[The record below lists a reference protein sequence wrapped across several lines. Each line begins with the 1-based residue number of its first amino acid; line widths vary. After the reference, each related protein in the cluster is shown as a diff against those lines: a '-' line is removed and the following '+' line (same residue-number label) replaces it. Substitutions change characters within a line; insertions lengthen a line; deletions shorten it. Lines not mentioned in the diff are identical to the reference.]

1 MDHSIEPL
9 SYNFFDASPIL
20 NILLQRL
27 PNFKAI
33 NYTLYMKYLFFRLS
47 VLSVLALQ
55 SFSQPLFAQ
64 DKNTQV
70 DTSWKQTYRAVATK
84 TNNLKHTK
92 LVASF
97 NYEKSQMNGEVWL
110 KLQPHFYSTNK
121 LTLDAKAMDIKEVAL
136 TKGVTKTKL
145 NYHYDSLQLHIDLDK
160 TYTAKESYTIYI
172 KYIARPNEFKGQ
184 GSEAIR
190 DAKGMYFINPLGTDK
205 TKPTQ
210 IWTQGETE
218 ASSVWIPTID
228 KTNQKTTQE
237 FYLTVPNKYVSLS
250 NGLLVKQTDL
260 KNGFREDVW
269 KMDLPHSPYLFFIGI
284 GDYAIVK
291 DAYKGKEVSYY
302 IEKEYEKV
310 ARKIYG
316 NTPQMIAYFEN
327 KLGVPFPWSKYAQIS
342 GRDFVSGAMENTTAT
357 LHSDAV
363 QQDARELIDGNNWE
377 STIAHELFHQW
388 FGDYV
393 TAESWSNI
401 TVNESFADYS
411 QTLWFEHSQGKD
423 AGAFENYTG
432 LRNYLSSPT
441 DAEKDL
447 VRFFY
452 KDKEDVF
459 DLVSYQKG
467 GRILNMLRHFVGDE
481 AFFASLNKYLNDNKF
496 SNGSAIKLK
505 LAFEAVTGKD
515 LNWFFNQWYFSNGHP
530 YVRIQQKYLA
540 DQQKVLVTIQQTQTQ
555 NKLFTLPVGVDV
567 YVQGNRNHYDV
578 WSKNKIDSFY
588 FPAAVAPDNVNVDND
603 KVLLWAKDE
612 SKPIEQYAYQFKH
625 ARNFM
630 DRFEAANEASAN
642 LKNPAAKSIIE
653 AAIKDS
659 FHVIRSIAINS
670 YNPSAI
676 DVAME
681 KELIRLADVDKS
693 STVRED
699 AINVLSKINK
709 PSFTTLYEKWVNDS
723 SYTVAGAALAALEL
737 ADSTKAIAIAKQ
749 FSTQR
754 LKKRLN
760 TVVSTILTKYGD
772 EQVFDFVADNYAKLN
787 IQSADKF
794 EMTAPFAQLLIK
806 TTDPVKFKK
815 GIDLI
820 VEFREA
826 IPQGYRAQSDPY
838 FNFKIFGDIL
848 KAKKQKGETDLV
860 NIVAAV
866 LPKMQ

>member
-1 MDHSIEPL
+1 
-9 SYNFFDASPIL
+9 
-20 NILLQRL
+20 
-27 PNFKAI
+27 
-33 NYTLYMKYLFFRLS
+33 MKGT
-47 VLSVLALQ
+47 V
-55 SFSQPLFAQ
+55 
-64 DKNTQV
+64 
-70 DTSWKQTYRAVATK
+70 
-84 TNNLKHTK
+84 
-92 LVASF
+92 
-97 NYEKSQMNGEVWL
+97 
-110 KLQPHFYSTNK
+110 
-121 LTLDAKAMDIKEVAL
+121 
-136 TKGVTKTKL
+136 KTKL
-145 NYHYDSLQLHIDLDK
+145 SYTYDSLQLHIDLDK

-172 KYIARPNEFKGQ
+172 KYIARPNEYKGH

-205 TKPTQ
+205 DKPTQ

-228 KTNQKTTQE
+228 QTNQKTTQE
-237 FYLTVPNKYVSLS
+237 FYLTVPSKYVSLS

-269 KMDLPHSPYLFFIGI
+269 KMDLPHAPYLFFIGI
-284 GDYAIVK
+284 GDYAVIK
-291 DAYKGKEVSYY
+291 DSYKGMEVSYY
-302 IEKEYEKV
+302 IEKAYEKV

-316 NTPQMIAYFEN
+316 NTPQMIAFFES
-327 KLGVPFPWSKYAQIS
+327 KLGVPYPWSKYAQIS
-342 GRDFVSGAMENTTAT
+342 GRDYVSGAMENTTAT

-388 FGDYV
+388 FGDLV

-432 LRNYLSSPT
+432 LRNYLSSPS
-441 DAEKDL
+441 DAEKNL
-447 VRFFY
+447 VRFYY

-467 GRILNMLRHFVGDE
+467 GRILNMLRHFVGDD
-481 AFFASLNKYLNDNKF
+481 AFFASLNKYLTDNKF

-530 YVRIQQKYLA
+530 YVRIQQKYMA

-555 NKLFTLPVGVDV
+555 NKLFTLPVGIDV
-567 YVQGNRNHYDV
+567 YFNGNRNHYEV
-578 WSKNKIDSFY
+578 WAKNKIDSFY
-588 FPAAVAPDNVNVDND
+588 FPATVAPDNVNVDND

-630 DRFEAANEASAN
+630 DRFEAANEAATN
-642 LKNPAAKSIIE
+642 LKNPAAKAIIE

-659 FHVIRSIAINS
+659 FHVIRSIALNS

-681 KELIRLADVDKS
+681 TQIIQIAQTDKS

-709 PSFTTLYEKWVNDS
+709 PIFTPLYEKWVYDS
-723 SYTVAGAALAALEL
+723 SYTVAGAALAALEIV
-737 ADSTKAIAIAKQ
+737 DSTKAIAIAKE
-749 FSTQR
+749 FSKQT

-760 TVVSTILTKYGD
+760 TVVTTILTKYGD
-772 EQVFDFVADNYAKLN
+772 EQMFDFVASTYAKLN
-787 IQSADKF
+787 IQSSEKF

-806 TTDPVKFKK
+806 TNDPIKFKK

-826 IPQGYRAQSDPY
+826 IPQGYRVQTDPY
-838 FNFKIFGDIL
+838 FNFKILGDII
-848 KAKKQKGETDLV
+848 KAKKQKGETELV
-860 NIVAAV
+860 AIVSAV
-866 LPKMQ
+866 LPKM

>member
-1 MDHSIEPL
+1 
-9 SYNFFDASPIL
+9 
-20 NILLQRL
+20 
-27 PNFKAI
+27 
-33 NYTLYMKYLFFRLS
+33 MKKI
-47 VLSVLALQ
+47 A
-55 SFSQPLFAQ
+55 LFASLFLAFTLNAQ
-64 DKNTQV
+64 TKTEQV
-70 DTSWKQTYRAVATK
+70 DSSWKQNYRAVATK

-110 KLQPHFYSTNK
+110 KFQPHFYPTKN
-121 LTLDAKAMDIKEVAL
+121 LVLDAKAMDIKEVAL
-136 TKGVTKTKL
+136 MNGTAKTKL
-145 NYHYDSLQLHIDLDK
+145 SYTYDSLQLHIDLDK

-172 KYIARPNEFKGQ
+172 KYIARPNEYKGK

-190 DAKGMYFINPLGTDK
+190 DAKGLYFINPLGTDK
-205 TKPTQ
+205 DKPTQ

-237 FYLTVPNKYVSLS
+237 FYLTVPSKYVSLS

-284 GDYAIVK
+284 GDYAVIK
-291 DAYKGKEVSYY
+291 DSYKGKEVSYY
-302 IEKEYEKV
+302 IEKPYEKV

-316 NTPQMIAYFEN
+316 NTPQMIAYFES
-327 KLGVPFPWSKYAQIS
+327 KLGVAYPWSKYAQIS
-342 GRDFVSGAMENTTAT
+342 GRDYVSGAMENTTAT

-388 FGDYV
+388 FGDLV
-393 TAESWSNI
+393 TAESWSNL

-432 LRNYLSSPT
+432 LRSYLSSPS
-441 DAEKDL
+441 DAEKNL

-452 KDKEDVF
+452 QNQEDVF

-467 GRILNMLRHFVGDE
+467 GRILNMLRHLVGDD

-505 LAFEAVTGKD
+505 LAFEALTGKD
-515 LNWFFNQWYFSNGHP
+515 LNWFFNQWYFGSGHP
-530 YVRIQQKYLA
+530 YVRIQQKYMA

-555 NKLFTLPVGVDV
+555 NKLFTLPVGIDV
-567 YVQGNRNHYDV
+567 YVNGNRNHYEV

-603 KVLLWAKDE
+603 KILLWAKDE

-630 DRFEAANEASAN
+630 DRFEAANEASTN
-642 LKNPAAKSIIE
+642 LKNPAAKAIIE
-653 AAIKDS
+653 AAIKDT
-659 FHVIRSIAINS
+659 FHVIRSIALTS
-670 YNPSAI
+670 YNPTAI
-676 DVAME
+676 DASME
-681 KELIRLADVDKS
+681 AQILELAAKDKVS
-693 STVRED
+693 SVRED

-709 PSFTTLYEKWVNDS
+709 PSFTPLYEKWVNDS
-723 SYTVAGAALAALEL
+723 SYTVAGAALAALEIV
-737 ADSTKAIAIAKQ
+737 DSAKAIDIAKA
-749 FSTQR
+749 FSKQT

-760 TVVSTILTKYGD
+760 TVVTTILTKYGD
-772 EQVFDFVADNYAKLN
+772 EQMFDFVASTYGKLN
-787 IQSADKF
+787 IQSSEKF
-794 EMTAPFAQLLIK
+794 EMTMPFAQLLIK

-826 IPQGYRAQSDPY
+826 IPQGYRVQTDPY
-838 FNFKIFGDIL
+838 FNFKILGDII
-848 KAKKQKGETDLV
+848 KAKKQKGETELV
-860 NIVAAV
+860 AMVTAV
-866 LPKMQ
+866 LPKM

>member
-1 MDHSIEPL
+1 MKSIHL
-9 SYNFFDASPIL
+9 QMKKITLFASLFLAFIL
-20 NILLQRL
+20 N
-27 PNFKAI
+27 
-33 NYTLYMKYLFFRLS
+33 
-47 VLSVLALQ
+47 
-55 SFSQPLFAQ
+55 AQ
-64 DKNTQV
+64 TKTVQEDS
-70 DTSWKQTYRAVATK
+70 SWKLTYRAVATK

-92 LVASF
+92 LVANF

-110 KLQPHFYSTNK
+110 KFQPHFYPTKK
-121 LTLDAKAMDIKEVAL
+121 LVLDAKAMDIKEVAL
-136 TKGVTKTKL
+136 MNGTLKTKL
-145 NYHYDSLQLHIDLDK
+145 SYTYDSLQLHIDLDK
-160 TYTAKESYTIYI
+160 TYTAKESYTIYV
-172 KYIARPNEFKGQ
+172 KYIARPNEYKGK

-190 DAKGMYFINPLGTDK
+190 DAKGMYFINPLGTEKD
-205 TKPTQ
+205 KPTQ

-228 KTNQKTTQE
+228 QTNQKTTQE
-237 FYLTVPNKYVSLS
+237 FYLTVPSKYVSLS

-284 GDYAIVK
+284 GDYAVVK
-291 DAYKGKEVSYY
+291 DSYKGKEVSYY
-302 IEKEYEKV
+302 IEKAYEKV

-316 NTPQMIAYFEN
+316 NTPQMIAFFES
-327 KLGVPFPWSKYAQIS
+327 KLGVAYPWSKYAQIS
-342 GRDFVSGAMENTTAT
+342 GRDYVSGAMENTTAT

-363 QQDARELIDGNNWE
+363 QQDARELVDGNNWE

-388 FGDYV
+388 FGDLV

-432 LRNYLSSPT
+432 LRNYLSSPS
-441 DAEKDL
+441 DAEKNL
-447 VRFFY
+447 VRFYY

-467 GRILNMLRHFVGDE
+467 GRILNMLRHLVGDD
-481 AFFASLNKYLNDNKF
+481 AFFASLNKYLTDNKF

-515 LNWFFNQWYFSNGHP
+515 LNWFFNQWYFGSGHP
-530 YVRIQQKYLA
+530 YVRIGQKYMA

-555 NKLFTLPVGVDV
+555 NKIFTLPIGIDV
-567 YVQGNRNHYDV
+567 YVNGNRNHYEV
-578 WSKNKIDSFY
+578 WSKNKVDSFY

-612 SKPIEQYAYQFKH
+612 SKPIEQYAYQMKH

-630 DRFEAANEASAN
+630 DRFEAANEAATN
-642 LKNPAAKSIIE
+642 LKNPAAKTIIE
-653 AAIKDS
+653 AAIKDT
-659 FHVIRSIAINS
+659 FHVIRSIALNS
-670 YNPSAI
+670 YNPTAI
-676 DVAME
+676 DAAME
-681 KELIRLADVDKS
+681 AQVIQIASSDKV

-709 PSFTTLYEKWVNDS
+709 PGFTALYEKWVNDS
-723 SYTVAGAALAALEL
+723 SYTVAGAALAALEIV
-737 ADSTKAIAIAKQ
+737 DSAKAFTIAKQ
-749 FSTQR
+749 FSTQP

-760 TVVSTILTKYGD
+760 AVVTTILTKYGD
-772 EQVFDFVADNYAKLN
+772 VSVFDFVANTYGKLN
-787 IQSADKF
+787 IQSSEKF
-794 EMTAPFAQLLIK
+794 EMTMPFAQLLIK

-826 IPQGYRAQSDPY
+826 IPQGYRAQTDPY
-838 FNFKIFGDIL
+838 FNFKILGDII
-848 KAKKQKGETDLV
+848 KAKKQKGETELL
-860 NIVAAV
+860 NIASAV
-866 LPKMQ
+866 LPKM

>member
-1 MDHSIEPL
+1 MKKIALFVSL
-9 SYNFFDASPIL
+9 FLAFTL
-20 NILLQRL
+20 NAQT
-27 PNFKAI
+27 KAEQED
-33 NYTLYMKYLFFRLS
+33 S
-47 VLSVLALQ
+47 
-55 SFSQPLFAQ
+55 
-64 DKNTQV
+64 
-70 DTSWKQTYRAVATK
+70 SWKQNYRAVATK

-110 KLQPHFYSTNK
+110 KFQPHFYPTK
-121 LTLDAKAMDIKEVAL
+121 ILVLDAKAMDIKEVSL
-136 TKGVTKTKL
+136 MKGTSKAKL
-145 NYHYDSLQLHIDLDK
+145 SYTYDSLQLHIDLDK
-160 TYTAKESYTIYI
+160 TYNAKESYTIYI
-172 KYIARPNEFKGQ
+172 KYIARPNEYKGK

-190 DAKGMYFINPLGTDK
+190 DAKGLYFINPLGTDK
-205 TKPTQ
+205 DKPTQ

-237 FYLTVPNKYVSLS
+237 FYLTVPSKYVSLS

-284 GDYAIVK
+284 GDYAVIK
-291 DAYKGKEVSYY
+291 DSYKGKEVSYY
-302 IEKEYEKV
+302 IEKAYEKE

-316 NTPQMIAYFEN
+316 NTPQMIAYFES
-327 KLGVPFPWSKYAQIS
+327 KLGVAYPWVKYAQIS
-342 GRDFVSGAMENTTAT
+342 GRDYVSGAMENTTAT

-388 FGDYV
+388 FGDLV
-393 TAESWSNI
+393 TAESWSNL

-411 QTLWFEHSQGKD
+411 QTLWFEHSHGKD

-432 LRNYLSSPT
+432 LRNYLSSPS
-441 DAEKDL
+441 DAEKNL
-447 VRFFY
+447 VRFY
-452 KDKEDVF
+452 YQNQEDVF

-467 GRILNMLRHFVGDE
+467 GRILNMLRHLVGDD
-481 AFFASLNKYLNDNKF
+481 AFFASLNKYLTDNKF

-515 LNWFFNQWYFSNGHP
+515 LNWFFNQWYFGSGHP
-530 YVRIQQKYLA
+530 YVRIQQKYMA
-540 DQQKVLVTIQQTQTQ
+540 DQQKVLVTIQQTQIQ
-555 NKLFTLPVGVDV
+555 NKLFTLPVGIDV
-567 YVQGNRNHYDV
+567 YVNGNRNHYEV
-578 WSKNKIDSFY
+578 WSKNKVDSFY

-603 KVLLWAKDE
+603 KILLWAKDE
-612 SKPIEQYAYQFKH
+612 SKPIEQYAYQMKH

-630 DRFEAANEASAN
+630 DRFEAANEAATN
-642 LKNPAAKSIIE
+642 LKNPAAKAIIE
-653 AAIKDS
+653 AAIKDT
-659 FHVIRSIAINS
+659 FHVIRSIALNS
-670 YNPSAI
+670 YNPTAI

-681 KELIRLADVDKS
+681 TQIIQIAQTDKV

-709 PSFTTLYEKWVNDS
+709 PIFTPLYEKWVNDS
-723 SYTVAGAALAALEL
+723 SYTVAGAALAALEIV
-737 ADSTKAIAIAKQ
+737 DSAKAIDIAKA
-749 FSTQR
+749 FSKQT

-760 TVVSTILTKYGD
+760 TVVTTILTKYGD
-772 EQVFDFVADNYAKLN
+772 EQMFDFVASTYSKLN
-787 IQSADKF
+787 IQSSEKF
-794 EMTAPFAQLLIK
+794 EMTMPFAQLLIK

-826 IPQGYRAQSDPY
+826 IPQGYRTQTDPY
-838 FNFKIFGDIL
+838 FNFKILGDII
-848 KAKKQKGETDLV
+848 KAKKQKGETELV
-860 NIVAAV
+860 EIVSAV
-866 LPKMQ
+866 LPKM

>member
-1 MDHSIEPL
+1 MKKIAL
-9 SYNFFDASPIL
+9 CACLFLAFTL
-20 NILLQRL
+20 N
-27 PNFKAI
+27 
-33 NYTLYMKYLFFRLS
+33 
-47 VLSVLALQ
+47 
-55 SFSQPLFAQ
+55 AQ
-64 DKNTQV
+64 TKTEQV
-70 DTSWKQTYRAVATK
+70 DSSWKQNYRAVSTK

-97 NYEKSQMNGEVWL
+97 NYQQSQMNGEVWL
-110 KLQPHFYSTNK
+110 KFQPHFYPTK
-121 LTLDAKAMDIKEVAL
+121 TLVLDAKAMDIQEVAL
-136 TKGVTKTKL
+136 MKGTAKIKL
-145 NYHYDSLQLHIDLDK
+145 AYTYDSLQLHIDLDK

-172 KYIARPNEFKGQ
+172 KYIARPNDYKGK

-205 TKPTQ
+205 DKPTQ

-228 KTNQKTTQE
+228 QTNQKTTQE
-237 FYLTVPNKYVSLS
+237 FYLRVPSKYVSLS

-284 GDYAIVK
+284 GDYAVVK
-291 DAYKGKEVSYY
+291 DSYKGKEVSYY
-302 IEKEYEKV
+302 IERAYEKE

-316 NTPQMIAYFEN
+316 NTPKMIAYFES
-327 KLGVPFPWSKYAQIS
+327 KLGVAYPWVKYAQIS
-342 GRDFVSGAMENTTAT
+342 GRDYVSGAMENTTAT

-388 FGDYV
+388 FGDLV

-423 AGAFENYTG
+423 AGAFENFTG
-432 LRNYLSSPT
+432 LRNYLSSPS
-441 DAEKDL
+441 DAEKNL

-452 KDKEDVF
+452 QNKEDVF

-467 GRILNMLRHFVGDE
+467 GRILNMLRHLVGDD
-481 AFFASLNKYLNDNKF
+481 AFFASLNKYLTDNQF
-496 SNGSAIKLK
+496 SSGSAIKLK

-515 LNWFFNQWYFSNGHP
+515 LNWFFNQWYFGSGHP
-530 YVRIQQKYLA
+530 YVRIQQKYMA

-555 NKLFTLPVGVDV
+555 NKIFTIPVGIDV
-567 YVQGNRNHYDV
+567 YVNGNRNHYEV
-578 WSKNKIDSFY
+578 WSKNKVDSFY

-630 DRFEAANEASAN
+630 DRFEATNEAAAN
-642 LKNPAAKSIIE
+642 LKNSAAKAIIE

-659 FHVIRSIAINS
+659 FYVIRSIALNS

-676 DVAME
+676 DAIME
-681 KELIRLADVDKS
+681 AQILELAGKDKV

-709 PSFTTLYEKWVNDS
+709 PSFTPFYEKWVYDS
-723 SYTVAGAALAALEL
+723 SYTVAGAALAALEIV
-737 ADSTKAIAIAKQ
+737 DSTKSIAIAKT
-749 FSTQR
+749 FSKEP

-760 TVVSTILTKYGD
+760 TVVTTILTKYGD
-772 EQVFDFVADNYAKLN
+772 EQVFDFVAATYAKLN
-787 IQSADKF
+787 IQSSDKF

-806 TTDPVKFKK
+806 TTDPFKFKK

-838 FNFKIFGDIL
+838 FNFKILGDII
-848 KAKKQKGETDLV
+848 KAKKQKGETELV
-860 NIVAAV
+860 AIVSAV
-866 LPKMQ
+866 LPKM

>member
-1 MDHSIEPL
+1 MA
-9 SYNFFDASPIL
+9 FTL
-20 NILLQRL
+20 N
-27 PNFKAI
+27 
-33 NYTLYMKYLFFRLS
+33 
-47 VLSVLALQ
+47 
-55 SFSQPLFAQ
+55 AQ
-64 DKNTQV
+64 TTTAQV
-70 DTSWKQTYRAVATK
+70 DSSWKETYRAVATK

-97 NYEKSQMNGEVWL
+97 NYEKSQMHGEVWL
-110 KLQPHFYSTNK
+110 KFQPHFYPTK
-121 LTLDAKAMDIKEVAL
+121 TLVLDAKAMDIQEVAL
-136 TKGVTKTKL
+136 MKGTAKAKL
-145 NYHYDSLQLHIDLDK
+145 AYTYDSLQLHIDLDK

-172 KYIARPNEFKGQ
+172 KYIARPNESKGQ
-184 GSEAIR
+184 GSDAIR

-205 TKPTQ
+205 DKPTQ

-237 FYLTVPNKYVSLS
+237 FYLTVPSKYVSLS

-269 KMDLPHSPYLFFIGI
+269 KMDLPHAPYLFFIGI
-284 GDYAIVK
+284 GDYAVIK
-291 DAYKGKEVSYY
+291 DSYKGKEVSYY
-302 IEKEYEKV
+302 IEKAYEKE

-316 NTPQMIAYFEN
+316 NTPQMIAFFEN
-327 KLGVPFPWSKYAQIS
+327 KLGVAFPWSKYAQIS

-388 FGDYV
+388 FGDLV

-432 LRNYLSSPT
+432 LRNYLSSPS
-441 DAEKDL
+441 DAEKNL
-447 VRFFY
+447 VRFYY

-467 GRILNMLRHFVGDE
+467 GRILNMLRHLVGDE
-481 AFFASLNKYLNDNKF
+481 AFFASLNKYLTDNKF

-530 YVRIQQKYLA
+530 YVRIQQKYMA

-555 NKLFTLPVGVDV
+555 NKLFTLPVGIDV
-567 YVQGNRNHYDV
+567 YVNGNRNHYEV
-578 WSKNKIDSFY
+578 WSKNKVDSFY

-603 KVLLWAKDE
+603 KILLWAKDE

-630 DRFEAANEASAN
+630 DRFEAANEAAAN
-642 LKNPAAKSIIE
+642 LKNPAAKAIIE

-659 FHVIRSIAINS
+659 FHVLRSIALNS

-676 DVAME
+676 DAAME
-681 KELIRLADVDKS
+681 TQIIQIAQTDKV

-709 PSFTTLYEKWVNDS
+709 PIFTPLYEKWVYDS
-723 SYTVAGAALAALEL
+723 SYTVAGAALAALEIV
-737 ADSTKAIAIAKQ
+737 DSAKAIAIAKA
-749 FSTQR
+749 FSTQP

-760 TVVSTILTKYGD
+760 TVVTTILTKYGD
-772 EQVFDFVADNYAKLN
+772 EQMFDFVAATYAKLN
-787 IQSADKF
+787 IQSSEKF
-794 EMTAPFAQLLIK
+794 EMTMPFAQLLIK
-806 TTDPVKFKK
+806 TTDPIKFKK

-826 IPQGYRAQSDPY
+826 IPQGYRVQTDPY
-838 FNFKIFGDIL
+838 FNFKIFADIL
-848 KAKKQKGETDLV
+848 KAKKQKGETELV
-860 NIVAAV
+860 AVLSAV
-866 LPKMQ
+866 LPKM

>member
-1 MDHSIEPL
+1 
-9 SYNFFDASPIL
+9 
-20 NILLQRL
+20 
-27 PNFKAI
+27 
-33 NYTLYMKYLFFRLS
+33 MKKI
-47 VLSVLALQ
+47 A
-55 SFSQPLFAQ
+55 LFASLFLVFNLNAQ
-64 DKNTQV
+64 TKTAQEDS
-70 DTSWKQTYRAVATK
+70 SWKQTYRAVATK

-110 KLQPHFYSTNK
+110 KFQPHFYPIKT
-121 LTLDAKAMDIKEVAL
+121 LVLDAKAMDIKEIAL
-136 TKGVTKTKL
+136 LKGTAKVKL
-145 NYHYDSLQLHIDLDK
+145 SYTYDSLQLHIDLDK

-172 KYIARPNEFKGQ
+172 KYIARPNEYKGQ
-184 GSEAIR
+184 GSAAIR

-205 TKPTQ
+205 DKPTQ

-228 KTNQKTTQE
+228 QTNQKTTQE
-237 FYLTVPNKYVSLS
+237 FYLTVPSKYVSLS

-291 DAYKGKEVSYY
+291 DSYKGKEVSYY
-302 IEKEYEKV
+302 IEKAYEKV

-316 NTPQMIAYFEN
+316 NTPQMIAYFES
-327 KLGVPFPWSKYAQIS
+327 KLGVAYPWSKYAQIS
-342 GRDFVSGAMENTTAT
+342 GRDYVSGAMENTTAT

-388 FGDYV
+388 FGDLV

-423 AGAFENYTG
+423 AGAFENFTG
-432 LRNYLSSPT
+432 LRNYLSSPS

-452 KDKEDVF
+452 QNKEDVF

-467 GRILNMLRHFVGDE
+467 GRILNMLRHLVGDD
-481 AFFASLNKYLNDNKF
+481 AFFASLNKYLTDNRF

-530 YVRIQQKYLA
+530 YVRIQQKYIA
-540 DQQKVLVTIQQTQTQ
+540 DQQKVLVTIQQTQMQ
-555 NKLFTLPVGVDV
+555 NKIFTLPVGIDV
-567 YVQGNRNHYDV
+567 YVNGNRNHYEV
-578 WSKNKIDSFY
+578 WSKNKVDSFY

-603 KVLLWAKDE
+603 KILLWAKDE
-612 SKPIEQYAYQFKH
+612 SKPIEQYAFQMKH

-630 DRFEAANEASAN
+630 DRFEAANEAATN
-642 LKNPAAKSIIE
+642 LKHPAAKTIIE
-653 AAIKDS
+653 AAIKDT
-659 FHVIRSIAINS
+659 FHVIRSIALNS

-676 DVAME
+676 DAAME
-681 KELIRLADVDKS
+681 AQILQIAGSDKV

-709 PSFTTLYEKWVNDS
+709 PSFTPLYEKWVYDS
-723 SYTVAGAALAALEL
+723 SYTVAGAALAALEIV
-737 ADSTKAIAIAKQ
+737 DSAKAITIAKG
-749 FSTQR
+749 FSKQP

-760 TVVSTILTKYGD
+760 TVVTTILTKYGD
-772 EQVFDFVADNYAKLN
+772 EQVFDFVAATYAKMN
-787 IQSADKF
+787 IQSSEKF
-794 EMTAPFAQLLIK
+794 EMTMPFALLLIK

-826 IPQGYRAQSDPY
+826 IPQGYRVQTDPY

-848 KAKKQKGETDLV
+848 KAKKQKGETALAEMV
-860 NIVAAV
+860 GAV
-866 LPKMQ
+866 LPKM

>member
-1 MDHSIEPL
+1 MNHFITIAL
-9 SYNFFDASPIL
+9 KAFDK
-20 NILLQRL
+20 LQKIKVKRITRVPVL
-27 PNFKAI
+27 CMFI
-33 NYTLYMKYLFFRLS
+33 S
-47 VLSVLALQ
+47 VALCQSV
-55 SFSQPLFAQ
+55 FAQ
-64 DKNTQV
+64 SKPEQV
-70 DTSWKQTYRAVATK
+70 DSSWKQTYRAVATK

-110 KLQPHFYSTNK
+110 KFQPHFYPINT
-121 LTLDAKAMDIKEVAL
+121 LVLDAKAMDIKEVAL
-136 TKGVTKTKL
+136 MNGTTKRKL
-145 NYHYDSLQLHIDLDK
+145 SYTYDSLQLHINLDK

-205 TKPTQ
+205 DKPTQ

-237 FYLTVPNKYVSLS
+237 FYLTVPSKYVSLS

-284 GDYAIVK
+284 GDYAVIK
-291 DAYKGKEVSYY
+291 DSYKGKEVSYY
-302 IEKEYEKV
+302 IERAYEKE

-316 NTPQMIAYFEN
+316 NTPQMIAFFEN
-327 KLGVPFPWSKYAQIS
+327 KLGVAFPWSKYAQIS

-388 FGDYV
+388 FGDLV

-432 LRNYLSSPT
+432 LRSYLSSPS
-441 DAEKDL
+441 DAEKNL
-447 VRFFY
+447 VRFY
-452 KDKEDVF
+452 YNNKEDVF

-467 GRILNMLRHFVGDE
+467 GRILNMLRHLVGDD
-481 AFFASLNKYLNDNKF
+481 AFFASLNKYLTDNKF

-530 YVRIQQKYLA
+530 YVRIQQKYMA

-555 NKLFTLPVGVDV
+555 NKLFTLPVGIDV
-567 YVQGNRNHYDV
+567 YVNGSRNHYEV
-578 WSKNKIDSFY
+578 WSKNKVDSFY
-588 FPAAVAPDNVNVDND
+588 LAAAVAPDNVNVDND
-603 KVLLWAKDE
+603 KILLWAKDE
-612 SKPIEQYAYQFKH
+612 SKPIEQYAYQMKH
-625 ARNFM
+625 AHNFM
-630 DRFEAANEASAN
+630 DRFEAANEASTN
-642 LKNPAAKSIIE
+642 MKNPAAKAIIE
-653 AAIKDS
+653 AAIKDT
-659 FHVIRSIAINS
+659 FHVIRSIALNS

-676 DVAME
+676 DAAME
-681 KELIRLADVDKS
+681 AQILQIAGSDKV

-709 PSFTTLYEKWVNDS
+709 PVFTPLYEKWVYDS
-723 SYTVAGAALAALEL
+723 SYTVAGAALAALEIV
-737 ADSTKAIAIAKQ
+737 DSSKAIIIAKE
-749 FSTQR
+749 FSKQP

-760 TVVSTILTKYGD
+760 TVVTTILTKYGD
-772 EQVFDFVADNYAKLN
+772 EQVFDFVAATYAKLN
-787 IQSADKF
+787 IQSSEKF

-806 TTDPVKFKK
+806 TTDPIKFKK

-826 IPQGYRAQSDPY
+826 IPQGYRVQTDPY
-838 FNFKIFGDIL
+838 FNFKILGDII
-848 KAKKQKGETDLV
+848 KAKKQKGENELV
-860 NIVAAV
+860 ALVSAV
-866 LPKMQ
+866 LPKI

>member
-1 MDHSIEPL
+1 
-9 SYNFFDASPIL
+9 
-20 NILLQRL
+20 
-27 PNFKAI
+27 
-33 NYTLYMKYLFFRLS
+33 MKKI
-47 VLSVLALQ
+47 A
-55 SFSQPLFAQ
+55 LFASLFMALTLQ
-64 DKNTQV
+64 AQTNTAQV
-70 DTSWKQTYRAVATK
+70 DSSWKQTYRAVATK

-110 KLQPHFYSTNK
+110 KLQPHFYPTNT
-121 LTLDAKAMDIKEVAL
+121 LVLDAKAMDIKEVAL
-136 TKGVTKTKL
+136 MHGAAKAKL
-145 NYHYDSLQLHIDLDK
+145 SYTYDSLQLHIDLDK

-172 KYIARPNEFKGQ
+172 KYIARPNESKGQ

-205 TKPTQ
+205 DKPTQ

-228 KTNQKTTQE
+228 QTNQKTTQE
-237 FYLTVPNKYVSLS
+237 FYLTVPSKYVSLS

-269 KMDLPHSPYLFFIGI
+269 KMDLPHAPYLFFIGI
-284 GDYAIVK
+284 GDYAVVK
-291 DAYKGKEVSYY
+291 DSYKGKEVSYY
-302 IEKEYEKV
+302 IEKAYEKV

-316 NTPQMIAYFEN
+316 NTPQMIAFFES
-327 KLGVPFPWSKYAQIS
+327 KLGVSYPWSKYAQIS
-342 GRDFVSGAMENTTAT
+342 GRDYVSGAMENTTAT

-388 FGDYV
+388 FGDLV

-432 LRNYLSSPT
+432 LRNYLSSPS
-441 DAEKDL
+441 DAEKHL
-447 VRFFY
+447 VRFYY

-467 GRILNMLRHFVGDE
+467 GRILNMLRHLVGDD
-481 AFFASLNKYLNDNKF
+481 AFFASLNKYLTDNKF

-515 LNWFFNQWYFSNGHP
+515 LNWFFNQWYFGSGHP
-530 YVRIQQKYLA
+530 YVRIQQKYMA

-555 NKLFTLPVGVDV
+555 NKLFTLPVGIDV
-567 YVQGNRNHYDV
+567 YVNGNRNHYEV
-578 WSKNKIDSFY
+578 WSKNKLDSFY

-612 SKPIEQYAYQFKH
+612 TKPIEQYAYQFKY

-630 DRFEAANEASAN
+630 DRFEAANEAATN
-642 LKNPAAKSIIE
+642 LKNPAAKAIIE
-653 AAIKDS
+653 AAIKDT
-659 FHVIRSIAINS
+659 FHVIRSIALNS
-670 YNPSAI
+670 YNPTAI
-676 DVAME
+676 DAAME
-681 KELIRLADVDKS
+681 TQIIQIAQTDKV

-699 AINVLSKINK
+699 AINILSKINK
-709 PSFTTLYEKWVNDS
+709 PIFTALYEKWVYDS
-723 SYTVAGAALAALEL
+723 SYTVAGAALAALEIV
-737 ADSTKAIAIAKQ
+737 DSAKAFTIAKQ
-749 FSTQR
+749 FSTQP

-760 TVVSTILTKYGD
+760 AVVTTILTKYGD
-772 EQVFDFVADNYAKLN
+772 MQVFDFVANTYGKLN
-787 IQSADKF
+787 IQSSEKF

-826 IPQGYRAQSDPY
+826 IPQGYRAQTDPY

-848 KAKKQKGETDLV
+848 KAKKQKGENELAE
-860 NIVAAV
+860 IVSAV
-866 LPKMQ
+866 LPKM

>member
-1 MDHSIEPL
+1 MKSIHL
-9 SYNFFDASPIL
+9 QMKKITLFASLFLAFIL
-20 NILLQRL
+20 N
-27 PNFKAI
+27 
-33 NYTLYMKYLFFRLS
+33 
-47 VLSVLALQ
+47 
-55 SFSQPLFAQ
+55 AQ
-64 DKNTQV
+64 TKTVQEDS
-70 DTSWKQTYRAVATK
+70 SWKQTYRAVATK

-92 LVASF
+92 LVANF
-97 NYEKSQMNGEVWL
+97 NYEKSQMHGEVWL
-110 KLQPHFYSTNK
+110 KFQPHFYPIKK
-121 LTLDAKAMDIKEVAL
+121 LVLDAKAMDIKEVAL
-136 TKGVTKTKL
+136 MNGTVKTKL
-145 NYHYDSLQLHIDLDK
+145 SYTYDSLQLHIDLDK
-160 TYTAKESYTIYI
+160 TYTAKESYTIYV
-172 KYIARPNEFKGQ
+172 KYIARPNEYKGK

-190 DAKGMYFINPLGTDK
+190 DAKGMYFINPLGTEKD
-205 TKPTQ
+205 KPTQ

-228 KTNQKTTQE
+228 QTNQKTTQE
-237 FYLTVPNKYVSLS
+237 FYLTVPSKYVSLS

-284 GDYAIVK
+284 GDYAVVK
-291 DAYKGKEVSYY
+291 DSYKGKEVSYY
-302 IEKEYEKV
+302 IEKAYEKV

-316 NTPQMIAYFEN
+316 NTPQMIAFFES
-327 KLGVPFPWSKYAQIS
+327 KLGVAYPWSKYAQIS
-342 GRDFVSGAMENTTAT
+342 GRDYVSGAMENTTAT

-363 QQDARELIDGNNWE
+363 QQDARELVDGNNWE

-388 FGDYV
+388 FGDLV

-432 LRNYLSSPT
+432 LRNYLSSPS
-441 DAEKDL
+441 DAEKNL
-447 VRFFY
+447 VRFYY

-467 GRILNMLRHFVGDE
+467 GRILNMLRHLVGDD
-481 AFFASLNKYLNDNKF
+481 AFFASLNKYLTDNKF

-515 LNWFFNQWYFSNGHP
+515 LNWFFNQWYFGSGHP
-530 YVRIQQKYLA
+530 YVRIGQKYMA

-555 NKLFTLPVGVDV
+555 NKLFTLPIGIDV
-567 YVQGNRNHYDV
+567 YINGNRNHYEV
-578 WSKNKIDSFY
+578 WSKNKVDSFY

-612 SKPIEQYAYQFKH
+612 SKPIEQYAYQMKH

-630 DRFEAANEASAN
+630 DRFEAANEAATN
-642 LKNPAAKSIIE
+642 LKNPAAKTIIE
-653 AAIKDS
+653 AAIKDT
-659 FHVIRSIAINS
+659 FHVIRSIALNS

-676 DVAME
+676 DAVME
-681 KELIRLADVDKS
+681 AQVIQIASSDKV

-709 PSFTTLYEKWVNDS
+709 PGFTALYEKWVNDS
-723 SYTVAGAALAALEL
+723 SYTVAGAALAALEIV
-737 ADSTKAIAIAKQ
+737 DSAKAFTIAKQ
-749 FSTQR
+749 FSTQP

-760 TVVSTILTKYGD
+760 AVVTTILTKYGD
-772 EQVFDFVADNYAKLN
+772 VSVFDFVANTYAKLN
-787 IQSADKF
+787 IQSSEKF
-794 EMTAPFAQLLIK
+794 EMTMPFAQLLIK

-826 IPQGYRAQSDPY
+826 IPQGYRAQTDPY
-838 FNFKIFGDIL
+838 FNFKILGDII
-848 KAKKQKGETDLV
+848 KAKKQKGESELAE
-860 NIVAAV
+860 IVGAV
-866 LPKMQ
+866 LPKM

>member
-1 MDHSIEPL
+1 
-9 SYNFFDASPIL
+9 
-20 NILLQRL
+20 
-27 PNFKAI
+27 
-33 NYTLYMKYLFFRLS
+33 MKKI
-47 VLSVLALQ
+47 A
-55 SFSQPLFAQ
+55 LFASLFMAFTLNAQ
-64 DKNTQV
+64 TKTEQV
-70 DTSWKQTYRAVATK
+70 DSSWKQTYRAVATK

-110 KLQPHFYSTNK
+110 KLQPHFYPTK
-121 LTLDAKAMDIKEVAL
+121 TLVLDAKAMDIKEVAL
-136 TKGVTKTKL
+136 MNGTAKTKL
-145 NYHYDSLQLHIDLDK
+145 SYTYDSLQLHIDLDK

-172 KYIARPNEFKGQ
+172 KYIARPNESKGQ

-205 TKPTQ
+205 EKPTQ

-228 KTNQKTTQE
+228 QTNQKTTQE
-237 FYLTVPNKYVSLS
+237 FYLTVPSKYVSLS

-284 GDYAIVK
+284 GDYAVVK
-291 DAYKGKEVSYY
+291 DSYKGKEVSYY
-302 IEKEYEKV
+302 IEKAYEKV

-316 NTPQMIAYFEN
+316 NTPQMIAFFES
-327 KLGVPFPWSKYAQIS
+327 KLGVAYPWSKYAQIS
-342 GRDFVSGAMENTTAT
+342 GRDYVSGAMENTTAT

-363 QQDARELIDGNNWE
+363 QQDARELVDGNNWE

-388 FGDYV
+388 FGDLV

-423 AGAFENYTG
+423 AGAFENFTG
-432 LRNYLSSPT
+432 LRNYLSSPS
-441 DAEKDL
+441 DAEKNL

-467 GRILNMLRHFVGDE
+467 GRILNMLRHLVGDD
-481 AFFASLNKYLNDNKF
+481 AFFASLNKYLTDNKF

-515 LNWFFNQWYFSNGHP
+515 LNWFFNQWYFGSGHP
-530 YVRIQQKYLA
+530 YVRIQQKYMA

-555 NKLFTLPVGVDV
+555 NKLFTLPVGIDV
-567 YVQGNRNHYDV
+567 YVNGNRNHHEV
-578 WSKNKIDSFY
+578 WSKNKVDSFY

-603 KVLLWAKDE
+603 KILLWAKDE
-612 SKPIEQYAYQFKH
+612 SKPIEQYAYQMKH

-630 DRFEAANEASAN
+630 DRFEAANEATTN
-642 LKNPAAKSIIE
+642 LKNPAAKAIIE
-653 AAIKDS
+653 AAIKDT
-659 FHVIRSIAINS
+659 FHVIRSIALNS

-681 KELIRLADVDKS
+681 TQIIQIAQTDKV

-709 PSFTTLYEKWVNDS
+709 PIFTPLYEKWVNDA
-723 SYTVAGAALAALEL
+723 SYTVAGAALAALEIV
-737 ADSTKAIAIAKQ
+737 DSTKAIAIAKQ
-749 FSTQR
+749 FSTQP

-760 TVVSTILTKYGD
+760 AVVTTILTKYGD
-772 EQVFDFVADNYAKLN
+772 VEVFDFVAATYSKLN
-787 IQSADKF
+787 IQSSEKF
-794 EMTAPFAQLLIK
+794 EMTMPFAQLLIK
-806 TTDPVKFKK
+806 TKDPIKFKK

-826 IPQGYRAQSDPY
+826 IPQGYRVQTDPY

-848 KAKKQKGETDLV
+848 KAKKQKGETELV
-860 NIVAAV
+860 EMVSAL
-866 LPKMQ
+866 LPKM

>member
-1 MDHSIEPL
+1 MNPMKGMKVVSMIGYSIL
-9 SYNFFDASPIL
+9 C
-20 NILLQRL
+20 
-27 PNFKAI
+27 
-33 NYTLYMKYLFFRLS
+33 
-47 VLSVLALQ
+47 
-55 SFSQPLFAQ
+55 LFAITHSQ
-64 DKNTQV
+64 NLQAQTTTAQEDS
-70 DTSWKQTYRAVATK
+70 SWKQTYRAVATK

-110 KLQPHFYSTNK
+110 QLQPHFYPTNT
-121 LTLDAKAMDIKEVAL
+121 LVLDAKAMDIQEVVL
-136 TKGVTKTKL
+136 MKGTAKAKL
-145 NYHYDSLQLHIDLDK
+145 NYTYDSLQLLIDLDK

-172 KYIARPNEFKGQ
+172 KYIARPNEYKGK

-205 TKPTQ
+205 DKPTQ

-228 KTNQKTTQE
+228 QTNQKTTQE
-237 FYLTVPNKYVSLS
+237 FYLRVPSKYVSLS

-269 KMDLPHSPYLFFIGI
+269 KMDLPHAPYLFFIGI
-284 GDYAIVK
+284 GDYAVIK
-291 DAYKGKEVSYY
+291 DSYKGKEVSYY
-302 IEKEYEKV
+302 IERAYEKV

-327 KLGVPFPWSKYAQIS
+327 KLGVAYPWSKYAQIS
-342 GRDFVSGAMENTTAT
+342 GRDYVSGAMENTTAT

-363 QQDARELIDGNNWE
+363 QQDARELVDGNNWE

-388 FGDYV
+388 FGDLV

-411 QTLWFEHSQGKD
+411 QTLWFEHSQGED

-432 LRNYLSSPT
+432 LRNYLSSPS
-441 DAEKDL
+441 DAEKNL

-452 KDKEDVF
+452 QNKEDVF

-467 GRILNMLRHFVGDE
+467 GRILNMLRHLVGDD
-481 AFFASLNKYLNDNKF
+481 AFFASLNKYLTDNKF

-515 LNWFFNQWYFSNGHP
+515 LNWFFNQWYFGSGHP
-530 YVRIQQKYLA
+530 YVRIQQKYMA

-555 NKLFTLPVGVDV
+555 NKLFTLPVGIDV
-567 YVQGNRNHYDV
+567 YMNGNRNHYEV
-578 WSKNKIDSFY
+578 WSKNKVDSFF

-603 KVLLWAKDE
+603 KILLWAKDE
-612 SKPIEQYAYQFKH
+612 SKPIEQYAYQMKH

-630 DRFEAANEASAN
+630 DRFEAANEAAAN
-642 LKNPAAKSIIE
+642 LKNPAAKAIIE

-659 FHVIRSIAINS
+659 FHVIRSIALNS
-670 YNPSAI
+670 YNPTAI
-676 DVAME
+676 DAAME
-681 KELIRLADVDKS
+681 AKIIELAGKDKV

-709 PSFTTLYEKWVNDS
+709 PIFTPLYEKWVYDS
-723 SYTVAGAALAALEL
+723 SYTVAGAALAALEIV
-737 ADSTKAIAIAKQ
+737 DSAKAFTIAKQ
-749 FSTQR
+749 FSTQP

-760 TVVSTILTKYGD
+760 AVVTTILTKYGD
-772 EQVFDFVADNYAKLN
+772 AEVFDFVANTYAKLN
-787 IQSADKF
+787 IQSSEKF

-806 TTDPVKFKK
+806 TTDPIKFKK

-838 FNFKIFGDIL
+838 FNFKILGDIV
-848 KAKKQKGETDLV
+848 KAKKQKGETELV
-860 NIVAAV
+860 AMVTAV
-866 LPKMQ
+866 LPKM

>member
-1 MDHSIEPL
+1 
-9 SYNFFDASPIL
+9 
-20 NILLQRL
+20 
-27 PNFKAI
+27 
-33 NYTLYMKYLFFRLS
+33 MKKI
-47 VLSVLALQ
+47 A
-55 SFSQPLFAQ
+55 LFASLFLVFTLNAQ
-64 DKNTQV
+64 TKTEQV
-70 DTSWKQTYRAVATK
+70 DSSWKQNYRAVATK

-97 NYEKSQMNGEVWL
+97 NYEQSQMNGEVWL
-110 KLQPHFYSTNK
+110 KLQPHFYPTNT
-121 LTLDAKAMDIKEVAL
+121 LVLDAKAMDVKEVAL
-136 TKGVTKTKL
+136 MKGTTKVKL
-145 NYHYDSLQLHIDLDK
+145 SYTYDSLQLQIDLDK

-172 KYIARPNEFKGQ
+172 KYIARPNEYKGK

-190 DAKGMYFINPLGTDK
+190 DAKGLYFINPLGTDK
-205 TKPTQ
+205 DKPTQ

-228 KTNQKTTQE
+228 QTNQKTTQE
-237 FYLTVPNKYVSLS
+237 FYLKVPSKYVSLS

-284 GDYAIVK
+284 GDYAVIK
-291 DAYKGKEVSYY
+291 DSYKGKEVSYY
-302 IEKEYEKV
+302 IERAYEKV

-316 NTPQMIAYFEN
+316 NTPQMIAYFES
-327 KLGVPFPWSKYAQIS
+327 KLGVAYPWVKYAQIS
-342 GRDFVSGAMENTTAT
+342 GRDYVSGAMENTTAT

-363 QQDARELIDGNNWE
+363 QQDARELVDGNNWE

-388 FGDYV
+388 FGDLV
-393 TAESWSNI
+393 TAESWSNL

-432 LRNYLSSPT
+432 LRNYLSSPS
-441 DAEKDL
+441 DAEKNL
-447 VRFFY
+447 VRFY
-452 KDKEDVF
+452 YQNQEDVF

-467 GRILNMLRHFVGDE
+467 GRILNMLRHLVGDD
-481 AFFASLNKYLNDNKF
+481 AFFASLNKYLTDNKF

-515 LNWFFNQWYFSNGHP
+515 LNWFFNQWYFGSGHP
-530 YVRIQQKYLA
+530 YVRIQQKYMA

-555 NKLFTLPVGVDV
+555 NKLFTLPIGIDV
-567 YVQGNRNHYDV
+567 YVNGNRNHYEV
-578 WSKNKIDSFY
+578 WSKNKVDSFY

-603 KVLLWAKDE
+603 KILLWAKDE
-612 SKPIEQYAYQFKH
+612 SKPIEQYAYQMKY

-630 DRFEAANEASAN
+630 DRFEAANEASTN
-642 LKNPAAKSIIE
+642 LKNPAAKAIIE

-659 FHVIRSIAINS
+659 FHVLRSIALNS
-670 YNPSAI
+670 YNPTAI
-676 DVAME
+676 DAAME
-681 KELIRLADVDKS
+681 AKILELAAKDKV

-709 PSFTTLYEKWVNDS
+709 PSFTPLYEKWVNDS
-723 SYTVAGAALAALEL
+723 SYTVAGAALAALEIV
-737 ADSTKAIAIAKQ
+737 DSAKAIAIAKA
-749 FSTQR
+749 FSKQT

-760 TVVSTILTKYGD
+760 TVVTTIITKYGD
-772 EQVFDFVADNYAKLN
+772 EQMFDFVANTYAKLN
-787 IQSADKF
+787 IQSSEKF

-826 IPQGYRAQSDPY
+826 IPQSYRVQTDPY
-838 FNFKIFGDIL
+838 FNFKILGDII
-848 KAKKQKGETDLV
+848 KAKKQKGETELV
-860 NIVAAV
+860 AVVSAV
-866 LPKMQ
+866 LPKM

>member
-1 MDHSIEPL
+1 
-9 SYNFFDASPIL
+9 
-20 NILLQRL
+20 
-27 PNFKAI
+27 
-33 NYTLYMKYLFFRLS
+33 MKKI
-47 VLSVLALQ
+47 A
-55 SFSQPLFAQ
+55 LFASLFLAFTLNAQ
-64 DKNTQV
+64 TKTEQV
-70 DTSWKQTYRAVATK
+70 DSSWKQNYRAVATK

-110 KLQPHFYSTNK
+110 KFQPHFYPTKN
-121 LTLDAKAMDIKEVAL
+121 LVLDAKAMDIKEVAL
-136 TKGVTKTKL
+136 MNGTAKTKL
-145 NYHYDSLQLHIDLDK
+145 SYTYDSLQLHIYLDK

-172 KYIARPNEFKGQ
+172 KYIARPNEYKGK

-190 DAKGMYFINPLGTDK
+190 DAKGLYFINPLGTDK
-205 TKPTQ
+205 DKPTQ

-237 FYLTVPNKYVSLS
+237 FYLTVPSKYVSLS

-284 GDYAIVK
+284 GDYAVIK
-291 DAYKGKEVSYY
+291 DSYKGKEVSYY
-302 IEKEYEKV
+302 IEKAYEKV

-316 NTPQMIAYFEN
+316 NTPQMIAYFES
-327 KLGVPFPWSKYAQIS
+327 KLGVAYPWSKYAQIS
-342 GRDFVSGAMENTTAT
+342 GRDYVSGAMENTTAT

-388 FGDYV
+388 FGDLV
-393 TAESWSNI
+393 TAESWSNL

-432 LRNYLSSPT
+432 LRSYLSSPS
-441 DAEKDL
+441 DAEKHL

-452 KDKEDVF
+452 QNQEDVF

-467 GRILNMLRHFVGDE
+467 GRILNMLRHLVGDD

-515 LNWFFNQWYFSNGHP
+515 LNWFFSQWYFGSGHP
-530 YVRIQQKYLA
+530 YVRIQQKYMP

-555 NKLFTLPVGVDV
+555 NKLFTLPVGIDV
-567 YVQGNRNHYDV
+567 YVNGNRNHYEV
-578 WSKNKIDSFY
+578 WSKNKVDSFY

-603 KVLLWAKDE
+603 KILLWAKDE

-630 DRFEAANEASAN
+630 DRFEAANEASTN
-642 LKNPAAKSIIE
+642 LKNPAAKAIIE
-653 AAIKDS
+653 AAIKDT
-659 FHVIRSIAINS
+659 FHLIRSIALTS
-670 YNPSAI
+670 YNPTAI
-676 DVAME
+676 DASME
-681 KELIRLADVDKS
+681 AQILELAAKDKVS
-693 STVRED
+693 SVRED

-709 PSFTTLYEKWVNDS
+709 PSFTPLYEKWVNDS
-723 SYTVAGAALAALEL
+723 SYTVAGAALAALEIV
-737 ADSTKAIAIAKQ
+737 DSAKAIDIAKA
-749 FSTQR
+749 FSKQT

-760 TVVSTILTKYGD
+760 TVVTTILTKYGD
-772 EQVFDFVADNYAKLN
+772 EQMFDFVASTYGKLN
-787 IQSADKF
+787 IQSSEKF
-794 EMTAPFAQLLIK
+794 EMTMPFAQLLIK

-826 IPQGYRAQSDPY
+826 IPQGYRVQTDPY
-838 FNFKIFGDIL
+838 FNFKILGDII
-848 KAKKQKGETDLV
+848 KAKKQKGETELV
-860 NIVAAV
+860 AMVTAV
-866 LPKMQ
+866 LPKM

>member
-1 MDHSIEPL
+1 MKHLFIGLSIL
-9 SYNFFDASPIL
+9 CS
-20 NILLQRL
+20 
-27 PNFKAI
+27 
-33 NYTLYMKYLFFRLS
+33 S
-47 VLSVLALQ
+47 VL
-55 SFSQPLFAQ
+55 QPLNHDLLAQ
-64 DKNTQV
+64 SSAAPV
-70 DTSWKQTYRAVATK
+70 DTSWKNTYRATATK

-97 NYEKSQMNGEVWL
+97 NYEKAQMNGEVWL
-110 KLQPHFYSTNK
+110 KLQPHFYPTNQ
-121 LTLDAKAMDIKEVAL
+121 LVLDAKAMDIKEVAL
-136 TKGVTKTKL
+136 LQGTTKSKL
-145 NYHYDSLQLHIDLDK
+145 TYRYDSMQLHIDLNK

-205 TKPTQ
+205 EKPTQ

-237 FYLTVPNKYVSLS
+237 FYLTVPSKYVSLS

-284 GDYAIVK
+284 GDYAVIK
-291 DAYKGKEVSYY
+291 DSYKGKEVSYY
-302 IEKEYEKV
+302 IEKAYEKE

-316 NTPQMIAYFEN
+316 NTPQMIAFFES

-363 QQDARELIDGNNWE
+363 QQDARELKDGNNWE

-423 AGAFENYTG
+423 AGAYENYTA

-441 DAEKDL
+441 DSEKDL

-467 GRILNMLRHFVGDE
+467 GRILNMLRHLVGDE
-481 AFFASLNKYLNDNKF
+481 AFFASLNKYLTDNKF

-505 LAFEAVTGKD
+505 LSFEAVTGKD
-515 LNWFFNQWYFSNGHP
+515 LNWFFNQWYFGNGHP
-530 YVRIQQKYLA
+530 YVRIQQKYMA

-567 YVQGNRNHYDV
+567 YVQGKRNHYEV
-578 WSKNKIDSFY
+578 WSKNRLDSFY

-612 SKPIEQYAYQFKH
+612 AKPIEQYAFQFKN
-625 ARNFM
+625 ARNLM
-630 DRFEAANEASAN
+630 DRYEAANEAGSN
-642 LKNPAAKSIIE
+642 LKNPAAKAIIE

-659 FHVIRSIAINS
+659 FHVIRSIALNS
-670 YNPSAI
+670 YNPTAI
-676 DVAME
+676 DAGME
-681 KELIRLADVDKS
+681 EQVIRLAEKDPV

-699 AINVLSKINK
+699 AINVMSKINK
-709 PSFTTLYEKWVNDS
+709 ATYQAYFEKWVYDS
-723 SYTVAGAALAALEL
+723 SYTVAGAALAALEQL
-737 ADSTKAIAIAKQ
+737 DSAKAYTIAKQ
-749 FSTQR
+749 FSTQT

-760 TVVSTILTKYGD
+760 GVVVTILTEYGD
-772 EQVFDFVADNYAKLN
+772 QTIFDFVANNFAKLN
-787 IQSADKF
+787 IQSSEKF
-794 EMTAPFAQLLIK
+794 ELTAPFAQILIK

-820 VEFREA
+820 VEYREA
-826 IPQGYRAQSDPY
+826 IPQGFRTQTDPY
-838 FNFKIFGDIL
+838 FNFKILGDIL
-848 KAKKQKGETDLV
+848 KAKKQKGETELANMV
-860 NIVAAV
+860 SAV
-866 LPKMQ
+866 LPKM

>member
-1 MDHSIEPL
+1 
-9 SYNFFDASPIL
+9 
-20 NILLQRL
+20 
-27 PNFKAI
+27 
-33 NYTLYMKYLFFRLS
+33 MKKI
-47 VLSVLALQ
+47 A
-55 SFSQPLFAQ
+55 LFASLFMAFTLNAQ
-64 DKNTQV
+64 IKTEQV
-70 DTSWKQTYRAVATK
+70 DSSWKQTYRAVATK

-110 KLQPHFYSTNK
+110 KLQPHFYPTK
-121 LTLDAKAMDIKEVAL
+121 TLVLDAKAMDIKEIAL
-136 TKGVTKTKL
+136 MNGTAKTKL
-145 NYHYDSLQLHIDLDK
+145 SYTYDSLQLQIDLDK

-205 TKPTQ
+205 EKPTQ

-228 KTNQKTTQE
+228 QTNQKTTQE
-237 FYLTVPNKYVSLS
+237 FYLTVPSKYVSLS

-284 GDYAIVK
+284 GDYAVVK
-291 DAYKGKEVSYY
+291 DSYKGKEVSYY
-302 IEKEYEKV
+302 IEKAYEKV

-316 NTPQMIAYFEN
+316 NTPQMIAFFES
-327 KLGVPFPWSKYAQIS
+327 KLGVPYPWSKYAQIS
-342 GRDFVSGAMENTTAT
+342 GRDYVSGAMENTTAT

-388 FGDYV
+388 FGDLV

-423 AGAFENYTG
+423 AGAFENFTG
-432 LRNYLSSPT
+432 LRSYLNSPS
-441 DAEKDL
+441 DAEKNL

-467 GRILNMLRHFVGDE
+467 GRILNMLRHLVGDD
-481 AFFASLNKYLNDNKF
+481 AFFASLNKYLTDNKF

-515 LNWFFNQWYFSNGHP
+515 LNWFFNQWYFGSGHP
-530 YVRIQQKYLA
+530 YVRIGQKYLA

-555 NKLFTLPVGVDV
+555 NKLFTLPVGIDV
-567 YVQGNRNHYDV
+567 YVNGNRNHYEV
-578 WSKNKIDSFY
+578 WSKNKVDSFY

-603 KVLLWAKDE
+603 KILLWAKDE

-630 DRFEAANEASAN
+630 DRFEAANEAATN
-642 LKNPAAKSIIE
+642 LKNPAAKTIIE
-653 AAIKDS
+653 AAIKDT
-659 FHVIRSIAINS
+659 FHVIRSIALNS

-676 DVAME
+676 EAAME
-681 KELIRLADVDKS
+681 TQIIQIAQTDKV

-709 PSFTTLYEKWVNDS
+709 PIFTPLYEKWVNDA
-723 SYTVAGAALAALEL
+723 SYTVAGAALAALEIV
-737 ADSTKAIAIAKQ
+737 DSTKAIAIAKQ
-749 FSTQR
+749 FSTQP

-760 TVVSTILTKYGD
+760 AVVTTILTKYGD
-772 EQVFDFVADNYAKLN
+772 VEVFDFVAATYAKLN
-787 IQSADKF
+787 IQSSEKF
-794 EMTAPFAQLLIK
+794 EMTMPFAQLLIK

-826 IPQGYRAQSDPY
+826 IPQGYRVQTDPY

-848 KAKKQKGETDLV
+848 KAKKQKGETELAE
-860 NIVAAV
+860 IVGAV
-866 LPKMQ
+866 LPKM

>member
-1 MDHSIEPL
+1 
-9 SYNFFDASPIL
+9 
-20 NILLQRL
+20 
-27 PNFKAI
+27 
-33 NYTLYMKYLFFRLS
+33 
-47 VLSVLALQ
+47 
-55 SFSQPLFAQ
+55 
-64 DKNTQV
+64 
-70 DTSWKQTYRAVATK
+70 
-84 TNNLKHTK
+84 
-92 LVASF
+92 
-97 NYEKSQMNGEVWL
+97 
-110 KLQPHFYSTNK
+110 
-121 LTLDAKAMDIKEVAL
+121 
-136 TKGVTKTKL
+136 
-145 NYHYDSLQLHIDLDK
+145 LDK

-172 KYIARPNEFKGQ
+172 KYIARPNEYKGK

-190 DAKGMYFINPLGTDK
+190 DAKGLYFINPLGTDK
-205 TKPTQ
+205 DKPTQ

-237 FYLTVPNKYVSLS
+237 FYLTVPSKYVSLS

-284 GDYAIVK
+284 GDYAVIK
-291 DAYKGKEVSYY
+291 DSYKGKEVSYY
-302 IEKEYEKV
+302 IEKPYEKV

-316 NTPQMIAYFEN
+316 NTPQMIAYFES
-327 KLGVPFPWSKYAQIS
+327 KLGVAYPWSKYAQIS
-342 GRDFVSGAMENTTAT
+342 GRDYVSGAMENTTAT

-388 FGDYV
+388 FGDLV
-393 TAESWSNI
+393 TAESWSNL

-432 LRNYLSSPT
+432 LRSYLSSPS
-441 DAEKDL
+441 DAEKHL
-447 VRFFY
+447 VRFY
-452 KDKEDVF
+452 YQNQEDVF

-467 GRILNMLRHFVGDE
+467 GRILNMLRHLVGDD
-481 AFFASLNKYLNDNKF
+481 AFFASLNKYLTDNKF

-515 LNWFFNQWYFSNGHP
+515 LNWFFNQWYFGSGHP
-530 YVRIQQKYLA
+530 YVRIQQKYMA
-540 DQQKVLVTIQQTQTQ
+540 DQQKVLVTIQQTQIQ
-555 NKLFTLPVGVDV
+555 NKLFTLPVGIDV
-567 YVQGNRNHYDV
+567 YVNGNRNHYEV
-578 WSKNKIDSFY
+578 WSKNKVDSFY

-603 KVLLWAKDE
+603 KILLWAKDE
-612 SKPIEQYAYQFKH
+612 SKPIEQYAYQMKH

-630 DRFEAANEASAN
+630 DRFEAANEAATN
-642 LKNPAAKSIIE
+642 LKNPAAKAIIE
-653 AAIKDS
+653 AAIKDT
-659 FHVIRSIAINS
+659 FHVIRSIALNS
-670 YNPSAI
+670 YNPTAI

-681 KELIRLADVDKS
+681 TQIIQIAQTDKV

-709 PSFTTLYEKWVNDS
+709 PIFTPLYEKWVNDS
-723 SYTVAGAALAALEL
+723 SYTVAGAALAALEIV
-737 ADSTKAIAIAKQ
+737 DSAKAIDIAKA
-749 FSTQR
+749 FSKQT

-760 TVVSTILTKYGD
+760 TVVTTILTKYGD
-772 EQVFDFVADNYAKLN
+772 EQMFDFVASTYSKLN
-787 IQSADKF
+787 IQSSEKF
-794 EMTAPFAQLLIK
+794 EMTMPFAQLLIK

-826 IPQGYRAQSDPY
+826 IPQGYRVQTDPY
-838 FNFKIFGDIL
+838 FNFKILGDII
-848 KAKKQKGETDLV
+848 KAKKQKGETELV
-860 NIVAAV
+860 AMVTAV
-866 LPKMQ
+866 LPKM

>member
-1 MDHSIEPL
+1 
-9 SYNFFDASPIL
+9 
-20 NILLQRL
+20 
-27 PNFKAI
+27 
-33 NYTLYMKYLFFRLS
+33 MKKI
-47 VLSVLALQ
+47 A
-55 SFSQPLFAQ
+55 LFASLFMAFTLSAQ
-64 DKNTQV
+64 TKTEQV
-70 DTSWKQTYRAVATK
+70 DSSWKQTYRAVATK

-110 KLQPHFYSTNK
+110 KLQPHFYPTK
-121 LTLDAKAMDIKEVAL
+121 TLVLDAKAMDIKEVAL
-136 TKGVTKTKL
+136 MNGTAKTKL
-145 NYHYDSLQLHIDLDK
+145 SYTYDSLQLHIDLDK
-160 TYTAKESYTIYI
+160 TYTAKESYNIYI
-172 KYIARPNEFKGQ
+172 KYIARPNESKGQ

-205 TKPTQ
+205 EKPTQ

-228 KTNQKTTQE
+228 QTNQKTTQE
-237 FYLTVPNKYVSLS
+237 FYLTVPSKYVSLS

-284 GDYAIVK
+284 GDYAVVK
-291 DAYKGKEVSYY
+291 DSYKGKEVSYY
-302 IEKEYEKV
+302 IEKAYEKV

-316 NTPQMIAYFEN
+316 NTPQMIAFFES
-327 KLGVPFPWSKYAQIS
+327 KLGVPYPWSKYAQIS
-342 GRDFVSGAMENTTAT
+342 GRDYVSGAMENTTAT

-363 QQDARELIDGNNWE
+363 QQDARELVDGNNWE

-388 FGDYV
+388 FGDLV

-423 AGAFENYTG
+423 AGAFENFTG
-432 LRNYLSSPT
+432 LRNYLSSPS
-441 DAEKDL
+441 DAEKNL

-467 GRILNMLRHFVGDE
+467 GRILNMLRHLVGDD
-481 AFFASLNKYLNDNKF
+481 AFFASLNKYLTDNKF

-515 LNWFFNQWYFSNGHP
+515 LNWFFNQWYFGSGHP
-530 YVRIQQKYLA
+530 YVRIGQKYLA

-555 NKLFTLPVGVDV
+555 NKLFTLPVGIDV
-567 YVQGNRNHYDV
+567 YVNGNRNHYEV
-578 WSKNKIDSFY
+578 WSKNKVDSFY

-603 KVLLWAKDE
+603 KILLWAKDE
-612 SKPIEQYAYQFKH
+612 SKPIEQYAYQMKH

-630 DRFEAANEASAN
+630 DRFEAANEATTN
-642 LKNPAAKSIIE
+642 LKNPAAKAIIE
-653 AAIKDS
+653 AAIKDT
-659 FHVIRSIAINS
+659 FHVIRSIALNS

-676 DVAME
+676 EAAME
-681 KELIRLADVDKS
+681 TQIIQIAQTDKV

-709 PSFTTLYEKWVNDS
+709 PIFTPLYEKWVNDS
-723 SYTVAGAALAALEL
+723 SYTVAGAALAALEIV
-737 ADSTKAIAIAKQ
+737 DSAKAFTIAKQ
-749 FSTQR
+749 FSTQP

-760 TVVSTILTKYGD
+760 AVVTTILTKYGD
-772 EQVFDFVADNYAKLN
+772 VSVFDFVANTYGKLN
-787 IQSADKF
+787 IQSPEKF
-794 EMTAPFAQLLIK
+794 EMTMPFAQLLIK
-806 TTDPVKFKK
+806 TTDPIKFKK

-826 IPQGYRAQSDPY
+826 IPQGYRAQTDPY
-838 FNFKIFGDIL
+838 FNFKILGDII
-848 KAKKQKGETDLV
+848 KAKKQKGENELAEMV
-860 NIVAAV
+860 SAV
-866 LPKMQ
+866 LPKM

>member
-1 MDHSIEPL
+1 
-9 SYNFFDASPIL
+9 
-20 NILLQRL
+20 
-27 PNFKAI
+27 
-33 NYTLYMKYLFFRLS
+33 MKKI
-47 VLSVLALQ
+47 A
-55 SFSQPLFAQ
+55 LFASLFLAFTLNAQ
-64 DKNTQV
+64 IKTEQV
-70 DTSWKQTYRAVATK
+70 DSSWKQNYRAVATK
-84 TNNLKHTK
+84 INNLKHTK

-110 KLQPHFYSTNK
+110 KLQPHFYPTKN
-121 LTLDAKAMDIKEVAL
+121 LVLDAKAMDIKEVAL
-136 TKGVTKTKL
+136 MNGTAKTKL
-145 NYHYDSLQLHIDLDK
+145 SYTYDSLQLHIDLDK

-172 KYIARPNEFKGQ
+172 KYIARPNEYKGK

-190 DAKGMYFINPLGTDK
+190 DAKGLYFINPLGTDK
-205 TKPTQ
+205 DKPTQ

-237 FYLTVPNKYVSLS
+237 FYLTVPSKYVSLS

-284 GDYAIVK
+284 GDYAVIK
-291 DAYKGKEVSYY
+291 DSYKGKEVSYY
-302 IEKEYEKV
+302 IEKPYEKV

-316 NTPQMIAYFEN
+316 NTPQMIAYFES
-327 KLGVPFPWSKYAQIS
+327 KLGVAYPWSKYAQIS
-342 GRDFVSGAMENTTAT
+342 GRDYVSGAMENTTAT

-388 FGDYV
+388 FGDLV
-393 TAESWSNI
+393 TAESWSNL

-432 LRNYLSSPT
+432 LRSYLSSPS
-441 DAEKDL
+441 DAEKHL
-447 VRFFY
+447 VRFY
-452 KDKEDVF
+452 YQNQEDVF

-467 GRILNMLRHFVGDE
+467 GRILNMLRHLVGDD
-481 AFFASLNKYLNDNKF
+481 AFFASLNKYLTDNKF

-515 LNWFFNQWYFSNGHP
+515 LNWFFNQWYFGSGHP
-530 YVRIQQKYLA
+530 YVRIQQKYMA

-555 NKLFTLPVGVDV
+555 NKLFTLPVGIDV
-567 YVQGNRNHYDV
+567 YVNGNRNHYEV
-578 WSKNKIDSFY
+578 WSKNKVDSFY

-603 KVLLWAKDE
+603 KILLWAKDE

-630 DRFEAANEASAN
+630 DRFEAANEAATN
-642 LKNPAAKSIIE
+642 LKNPAAKAIIE
-653 AAIKDS
+653 AAIKDT
-659 FHVIRSIAINS
+659 FHVIRSIALTS
-670 YNPSAI
+670 YNPTAI
-676 DVAME
+676 DASME
-681 KELIRLADVDKS
+681 AQILELAAKDKVS
-693 STVRED
+693 SVRED

-709 PSFTTLYEKWVNDS
+709 PSFTPLYEKWVNDS
-723 SYTVAGAALAALEL
+723 SYTVAGAALAALEIV
-737 ADSTKAIAIAKQ
+737 DSAKAIDIAKA
-749 FSTQR
+749 FSKQT

-760 TVVSTILTKYGD
+760 TVVTTILTKYGD
-772 EQVFDFVADNYAKLN
+772 EQMFDFVASTYGKLN
-787 IQSADKF
+787 IQSSEKF
-794 EMTAPFAQLLIK
+794 EMTMPFAQLLIK

-820 VEFREA
+820 VDFREA
-826 IPQGYRAQSDPY
+826 IPQGYRAQTDPY
-838 FNFKIFGDIL
+838 FNFKILGDII
-848 KAKKQKGETDLV
+848 KAKKQKGETELV
-860 NIVAAV
+860 AMVTAV
-866 LPKMQ
+866 LPKM

>member
-1 MDHSIEPL
+1 
-9 SYNFFDASPIL
+9 
-20 NILLQRL
+20 
-27 PNFKAI
+27 
-33 NYTLYMKYLFFRLS
+33 
-47 VLSVLALQ
+47 
-55 SFSQPLFAQ
+55 
-64 DKNTQV
+64 
-70 DTSWKQTYRAVATK
+70 
-84 TNNLKHTK
+84 
-92 LVASF
+92 
-97 NYEKSQMNGEVWL
+97 MNGEVWL
-110 KLQPHFYSTNK
+110 KLQPHFYPTKK
-121 LTLDAKAMDIKEVAL
+121 LVLDAKAMDIKEVAL
-136 TKGVTKTKL
+136 MNGAAKTKL
-145 NYHYDSLQLHIDLDK
+145 SYTYDSLQLQIDLDK

-172 KYIARPNEFKGQ
+172 KYIARPNEYKGK

-190 DAKGMYFINPLGTDK
+190 DAKGMYFINPLGADK
-205 TKPTQ
+205 DKPTQ

-237 FYLTVPNKYVSLS
+237 FYLTVPSKYVSLS

-284 GDYAIVK
+284 GDYAVIK
-291 DAYKGKEVSYY
+291 DSYKGKEVSYY
-302 IEKEYEKV
+302 IERAYEKV

-316 NTPQMIAYFEN
+316 NTPQMIAYFES
-327 KLGVPFPWSKYAQIS
+327 KLGVAYPWVKYAQIS
-342 GRDFVSGAMENTTAT
+342 GRDYVSGAMENTTAT

-388 FGDYV
+388 FGDLV

-432 LRNYLSSPT
+432 LRNYLSSPS
-441 DAEKDL
+441 DAEKNL
-447 VRFFY
+447 VRFY
-452 KDKEDVF
+452 YQNQEDVF

-467 GRILNMLRHFVGDE
+467 GRILNMLRHLVGDD
-481 AFFASLNKYLNDNKF
+481 AFFASLNKYLTDNKF

-505 LAFEAVTGKD
+505 LAFEALTGKD
-515 LNWFFNQWYFSNGHP
+515 LNWFFNQWYFGSGHP
-530 YVRIQQKYLA
+530 YVRIQQKYMA

-555 NKLFTLPVGVDV
+555 NKLFTLPVGIDV
-567 YVQGNRNHYDV
+567 YVNGNRNHYEV
-578 WSKNKIDSFY
+578 WSKNKVDSFY

-603 KVLLWAKDE
+603 KILLWAKDE
-612 SKPIEQYAYQFKH
+612 SKPIEQYAYQMKH

-630 DRFEAANEASAN
+630 DRFEAANEAATN
-642 LKNPAAKSIIE
+642 LKNPAAKAIIE

-659 FHVIRSIAINS
+659 FHVLRSIALNS
-670 YNPSAI
+670 YNPTAI
-676 DVAME
+676 DAAME
-681 KELIRLADVDKS
+681 AKILELAAKDKV

-709 PSFTTLYEKWVNDS
+709 PSFTPLYEKWVNDS
-723 SYTVAGAALAALEL
+723 SYTVAGAALAALEIV
-737 ADSTKAIAIAKQ
+737 DSAKAIAIAKE
-749 FSTQR
+749 FSKQT

-760 TVVSTILTKYGD
+760 TVVTTIITKYGD
-772 EQVFDFVADNYAKLN
+772 EQMFDFVASTYGKLN
-787 IQSADKF
+787 IQSSEKF
-794 EMTAPFAQLLIK
+794 EMTMPFAQLLIK

-826 IPQGYRAQSDPY
+826 IPQSYRVQTDPY
-838 FNFKIFGDIL
+838 FNFKILGDII
-848 KAKKQKGETDLV
+848 KAKKQKGETELV
-860 NIVAAV
+860 AVVSAV
-866 LPKMQ
+866 LPKI

>member
-1 MDHSIEPL
+1 MTILFMKHTIIKVISAISSNRLIRSIGCSFLLGFITL
-9 SYNFFDASPIL
+9 SYSQNL
-20 NILLQRL
+20 N
-27 PNFKAI
+27 
-33 NYTLYMKYLFFRLS
+33 
-47 VLSVLALQ
+47 
-55 SFSQPLFAQ
+55 AQ
-64 DKNTQV
+64 TKTEQEDS
-70 DTSWKQTYRAVATK
+70 SWKQTYRAVATK
-84 TNNLKHTK
+84 SNNLKHTK

-97 NYEKSQMNGEVWL
+97 NYQQSQMNGEVWL
-110 KLQPHFYSTNK
+110 KFQPHFYPTK
-121 LTLDAKAMDIKEVAL
+121 TLVLDAKAMDIKEIAL
-136 TKGVTKTKL
+136 MKGTTKVKL
-145 NYHYDSLQLHIDLDK
+145 SYTYDSLQLHIDLDK

-172 KYIARPNEFKGQ
+172 KYIARPNEYKGL
-184 GSEAIR
+184 GSAAIR

-205 TKPTQ
+205 DKPTQ

-228 KTNQKTTQE
+228 QTNQKTTQE
-237 FYLTVPNKYVSLS
+237 FYLTVPSKYVSLS

-284 GDYAIVK
+284 GDYAVVK
-291 DAYKGKEVSYY
+291 DSYKGKEVSYY
-302 IEKEYEKV
+302 IEKSYEKV

-316 NTPQMIAYFEN
+316 NTPQMIAFFES
-327 KLGVPFPWSKYAQIS
+327 KLGVAYPWSKYAQIS

-363 QQDARELIDGNNWE
+363 QQDARELVDGNNWE

-388 FGDYV
+388 FGDLV

-423 AGAFENYTG
+423 AGAFENFTG
-432 LRNYLSSPT
+432 LRNYLSSPS
-441 DAEKDL
+441 DAEKNL

-452 KDKEDVF
+452 QNKEDVF

-467 GRILNMLRHFVGDE
+467 GRILNMLRHLVGDD
-481 AFFASLNKYLNDNKF
+481 AFFASLNKYLTDNKF

-530 YVRIQQKYLA
+530 YVRIGQKYMA

-555 NKLFTLPVGVDV
+555 NKLFTLPVGIDV
-567 YVQGNRNHYDV
+567 YVNGNRNHYEV
-578 WSKNKIDSFY
+578 WSKNKVDSFY

-603 KVLLWAKDE
+603 KILLWAKDE
-612 SKPIEQYAYQFKH
+612 SKPIEQYAYQFKY

-630 DRFEAANEASAN
+630 DRFEAANEATTN
-642 LKNPAAKSIIE
+642 LKNPAAKAIIE

-659 FHVIRSIAINS
+659 FYVIRSIALNS

-676 DVAME
+676 DATME
-681 KELIRLADVDKS
+681 AQILELAGKDKV

-709 PSFTTLYEKWVNDS
+709 PSFTPLYEKWLHDS
-723 SYTVAGAALAALEL
+723 SYTVSGAALAALEIV
-737 ADSTKAIAIAKQ
+737 DSTKAIVIAKA
-749 FSTQR
+749 FSKEP

-760 TVVSTILTKYGD
+760 TVVTTILTKYGD
-772 EQVFDFVADNYAKLN
+772 AEVFDFVAATYAKLN
-787 IQSADKF
+787 IQSSEKF
-794 EMTAPFAQLLIK
+794 EMTMPFAQLLIK

-826 IPQGYRAQSDPY
+826 IPQGYRVQTDPY
-838 FNFKIFGDIL
+838 FNFKILGDII
-848 KAKKQKGETDLV
+848 KAKKQKGETELL
-860 NIVAAV
+860 NIASAV
-866 LPKMQ
+866 LPKI

>member
-1 MDHSIEPL
+1 
-9 SYNFFDASPIL
+9 
-20 NILLQRL
+20 
-27 PNFKAI
+27 
-33 NYTLYMKYLFFRLS
+33 
-47 VLSVLALQ
+47 
-55 SFSQPLFAQ
+55 
-64 DKNTQV
+64 
-70 DTSWKQTYRAVATK
+70 
-84 TNNLKHTK
+84 
-92 LVASF
+92 
-97 NYEKSQMNGEVWL
+97 MNGEVWL
-110 KLQPHFYSTNK
+110 KLQPHFYPTK
-121 LTLDAKAMDIKEVAL
+121 TLILDAKAMDIKEVAL
-136 TKGVTKTKL
+136 MKGTAKVKL
-145 NYHYDSLQLHIDLDK
+145 SYTYDSLQLQIDLDK

-172 KYIARPNEFKGQ
+172 KYIARPNEYKGQ
-184 GSEAIR
+184 GSAAIR

-205 TKPTQ
+205 DKPTQ

-228 KTNQKTTQE
+228 QTNQKTTQE
-237 FYLTVPNKYVSLS
+237 FYLTVPSKYVSLS
-250 NGLLVKQTDL
+250 NGLLIKQTDL

-284 GDYAIVK
+284 GDYAVIK
-291 DAYKGKEVSYY
+291 DSYKGKEVSYY
-302 IEKEYEKV
+302 IERAYEKE

-316 NTPQMIAYFEN
+316 NTPQMIAFFES
-327 KLGVPFPWSKYAQIS
+327 KLGVAYPWSKYAQIS
-342 GRDFVSGAMENTTAT
+342 GRDYVSGAMENTTAT

-388 FGDYV
+388 FGDLV

-432 LRNYLSSPT
+432 LRNYLSSPS
-441 DAEKDL
+441 DFEKNL

-452 KDKEDVF
+452 QNKEDVF

-467 GRILNMLRHFVGDE
+467 GRILNMLRHLVGDE

-515 LNWFFNQWYFSNGHP
+515 LNWFFNQWYFGSGHP
-530 YVRIQQKYLA
+530 YVRIGHKYMA

-555 NKLFTLPVGVDV
+555 NKLFTLPVGIDV
-567 YVQGNRNHYDV
+567 YVNGNRNHYEV
-578 WSKNKIDSFY
+578 WSKNKVDSFY

-603 KVLLWAKDE
+603 KILLWAKFDE

-630 DRFEAANEASAN
+630 DRFEAAKEAAIN
-642 LKNPAAKSIIE
+642 LKNPAAKAIIE

-659 FHVIRSIAINS
+659 FYVIRSIALNS
-670 YNPSAI
+670 YNPTAI
-676 DVAME
+676 DATME
-681 KELIRLADVDKS
+681 EKIIALASKDKV

-709 PSFTTLYEKWVNDS
+709 PSFTPLYEKWVNDS
-723 SYTVAGAALAALEL
+723 SYTVAGAALAALEIV
-737 ADSTKAIAIAKQ
+737 DSAKAIAIAKELSKQ
-749 FSTQR
+749 T

-760 TVVSTILTKYGD
+760 TVVTTILTKYGD
-772 EQVFDFVADNYAKLN
+772 EQMFDFVANTYAKLN
-787 IQSADKF
+787 IQSSEKF
-794 EMTAPFAQLLIK
+794 EMTTPFAQLLIK
-806 TTDPVKFKK
+806 TTDPIKFKK

-820 VEFREA
+820 VEFRES

-838 FNFKIFGDIL
+838 FNFKILGDII
-848 KAKKQKGETDLV
+848 KAKKQKGETELV
-860 NIVAAV
+860 NIASAV
-866 LPKMQ
+866 LQKNVFQIQY

>member
-1 MDHSIEPL
+1 
-9 SYNFFDASPIL
+9 
-20 NILLQRL
+20 
-27 PNFKAI
+27 
-33 NYTLYMKYLFFRLS
+33 MKKI
-47 VLSVLALQ
+47 A
-55 SFSQPLFAQ
+55 LFASLFMAFTLNAQ
-64 DKNTQV
+64 IKTEQV
-70 DTSWKQTYRAVATK
+70 DSSWKQTYRAVATK

-110 KLQPHFYSTNK
+110 KLQPHFYPTK
-121 LTLDAKAMDIKEVAL
+121 TLVLDAKAMDIKEVAL
-136 TKGVTKTKL
+136 MNGTAKTKL
-145 NYHYDSLQLHIDLDK
+145 SYTYDSLQLQIDLDK
-160 TYTAKESYTIYI
+160 TYTAKESYNIYI
-172 KYIARPNEFKGQ
+172 KYIARPNESKGQ

-205 TKPTQ
+205 EKPTQ

-228 KTNQKTTQE
+228 QTNQKTTQE
-237 FYLTVPNKYVSLS
+237 FYLTVPSKYVSLS

-284 GDYAIVK
+284 GDYAVVK
-291 DAYKGKEVSYY
+291 DSYKGKEVSYY
-302 IEKEYEKV
+302 IEKAYEKV

-316 NTPQMIAYFEN
+316 NTPQMIAFFES
-327 KLGVPFPWSKYAQIS
+327 KLGVPYPWSKYAQIS
-342 GRDFVSGAMENTTAT
+342 GRDYVSGAMENTTAT

-388 FGDYV
+388 FGDLV

-423 AGAFENYTG
+423 AGAFENFTG
-432 LRNYLSSPT
+432 LRSYLNSPS
-441 DAEKDL
+441 DAEKNL

-467 GRILNMLRHFVGDE
+467 GRILNMLRHLVGDD
-481 AFFASLNKYLNDNKF
+481 AFFASLNKYLTDNKF

-515 LNWFFNQWYFSNGHP
+515 LNWFFNQWYFGSGHP
-530 YVRIQQKYLA
+530 YVRIGQKYLA

-555 NKLFTLPVGVDV
+555 NKLFTLPVGIDV
-567 YVQGNRNHYDV
+567 YVNGNRNHYEV
-578 WSKNKIDSFY
+578 WSKNKVDSFY

-603 KVLLWAKDE
+603 KILLWAKDE

-630 DRFEAANEASAN
+630 DRFEAANEAATN
-642 LKNPAAKSIIE
+642 LKNSAAKAIIE
-653 AAIKDS
+653 AAIKDT
-659 FHVIRSIAINS
+659 FHVIRSIALNS

-676 DVAME
+676 DAAME
-681 KELIRLADVDKS
+681 TQILQIAGSDKV

-709 PSFTTLYEKWVNDS
+709 PIFTPLYEKWVNDS
-723 SYTVAGAALAALEL
+723 SYTVAGAALAALEIV
-737 ADSTKAIAIAKQ
+737 DSTKAIAIAKQ
-749 FSTQR
+749 FSTQP

-760 TVVSTILTKYGD
+760 AVVTTILTKYGD
-772 EQVFDFVADNYAKLN
+772 VEVFDFVAATYSKLN
-787 IQSADKF
+787 IQSSEKF
-794 EMTAPFAQLLIK
+794 EMTMPFAQLLIK
-806 TTDPVKFKK
+806 TKDPVKFKK

-826 IPQGYRAQSDPY
+826 IPQGYRVQTDPY

-848 KAKKQKGETDLV
+848 KAKKQKGETELAE
-860 NIVAAV
+860 IVGAV
-866 LPKMQ
+866 IPKM

>member
-1 MDHSIEPL
+1 
-9 SYNFFDASPIL
+9 
-20 NILLQRL
+20 
-27 PNFKAI
+27 
-33 NYTLYMKYLFFRLS
+33 
-47 VLSVLALQ
+47 
-55 SFSQPLFAQ
+55 
-64 DKNTQV
+64 
-70 DTSWKQTYRAVATK
+70 
-84 TNNLKHTK
+84 
-92 LVASF
+92 
-97 NYEKSQMNGEVWL
+97 MNGEVWL
-110 KLQPHFYSTNK
+110 KLQPHFYPTNE
-121 LTLDAKAMDIKEVAL
+121 LVLDAKAMDIKEVAL
-136 TKGVTKTKL
+136 VQGSAKSKL
-145 NYHYDSLQLHIDLDK
+145 NYRYDSMQLHIDLNK
-160 TYTAKESYTIYI
+160 TYTAKETYTVYI

-205 TKPTQ
+205 EKPTQ

-237 FYLTVPNKYVSLS
+237 FYLTVPSKYVSLS

-284 GDYAIVK
+284 GDYAVIK
-291 DAYKGKEVSYY
+291 DSYKGKEVSYY
-302 IEKEYEKV
+302 IEKAYEKE

-316 NTPQMIAYFEN
+316 NTPQMIAFFES

-423 AGAFENYTG
+423 AGAYENYTA

-467 GRILNMLRHFVGDE
+467 GRILNMLRHLVGDE
-481 AFFASLNKYLNDNKF
+481 AFFASLNKYLTDNKF

-515 LNWFFNQWYFSNGHP
+515 LNWFFNQWYFGNGHP

-567 YVQGNRNHYDV
+567 YVQGKRNHYEV
-578 WSKNKIDSFY
+578 WSKNRLDSFY
-588 FPAAVAPDNVNVDND
+588 FPAAVAPDNVNIDND

-612 SKPIEQYAYQFKH
+612 AKPIEQFAFQYKN

-630 DRFEAANEASAN
+630 DRYEAVNEAGAN
-642 LKNPAAKSIIE
+642 LKNPAAKSVIE

-659 FHVIRSIAINS
+659 FHIIRSIALNS
-670 YNPSAI
+670 YNPASI
-676 DVAME
+676 DATME
-681 KELIRLADVDKS
+681 QQVIRLAEKDPV

-699 AINVLSKINK
+699 AINVMSKINK
-709 PSFTTLYEKWVNDS
+709 STYQPYFEKWVYDS
-723 SYTVAGAALAALEL
+723 SYTVAGAALAALEQL
-737 ADSTKAIAIAKQ
+737 DSAKALTIAKQ
-749 FSTQR
+749 FSYQI

-760 TVVSTILTKYGD
+760 TVVATILTKYGD
-772 EQVFDFVADNYAKLN
+772 QDVFDFVASNYAKLN
-787 IQSADKF
+787 IQSSEKF
-794 EMTAPFAQLLIK
+794 ELTAPFAQLLIK
-806 TTDPVKFKK
+806 TTDPLKFKK
-815 GIDLI
+815 GIDMI

-826 IPQGYRAQSDPY
+826 IPQGYRSQSDPY
-838 FNFKIFGDIL
+838 FNFKILGDIL
-848 KAKKQKGETDLV
+848 KAKKQKGETELA
-860 NIVAAV
+860 NIVSAV
-866 LPKMQ
+866 LPKM